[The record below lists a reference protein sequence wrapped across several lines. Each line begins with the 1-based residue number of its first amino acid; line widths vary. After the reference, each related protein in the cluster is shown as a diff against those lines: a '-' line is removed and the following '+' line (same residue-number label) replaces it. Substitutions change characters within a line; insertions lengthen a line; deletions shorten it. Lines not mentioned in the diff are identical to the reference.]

1 MYDIDVIFDVDM
13 FLLHDIILIS
23 NPNIQT
29 YINDLSLECVVF
41 VSFLLLQDVCVDE
54 SISCNYQKKQPTQ
67 VFYQKEFRKISENL
81 QENTCVEVSF
91 LIN

>member
-1 MYDIDVIFDVDM
+1 MCRFCE
-13 FLLHDIILIS
+13 FLKK
-23 NPNIQT
+23 Q
-29 YINDLSLECVVF
+29 
-41 VSFLLLQDVCVDE
+41 FLLLQDVCVDE
-54 SISCNYQKKQPTQ
+54 SISCYYQKKQPTQ